1 MKKSLKWICLLL
13 LCATML
19 TSCGTVLNVMPAA
32 TTANQVVRR
41 MNARLASLD
50 GYRIDVEGTI
60 TAYADT
66 TKITGT
72 LEGFAI
78 EDQGKNKDDYYYHTE
93 MTNRSKTNNAN
104 VTIKTTEAYY
114 DGYAYSHY
122 SEGSTWR
129 KLCSPMTKKEYLD
142 YISDDSLFELE
153 TDDCKSRQFEK
164 TEDGYTVNYADYSTD
179 AIEDFFEKMDLD
191 EDLFGKMPE
200 DLKITITT
208 DADYYPKT
216 FTFEMVFEENK
227 NSYYKPEFSMTMTFS
242 QFNEVERKTN
252 SLSPDKYKEIES
264 LALLEEV
271 EELIND
277 RIDAKEGSFTTET
290 RASVNF
296 MSQSNTETETNKV
309 TFSRNKQGFTFETE
323 VTKKDDSQHI
333 SYSNGEKTIRYS
345 DDKTYTTKMSED
357 DAEKFIA
364 ELLNDPVMGYHKNYV
379 ADIKATEDG
388 YEISMDVGESAALG
402 QIITSAGAK
411 FSSGSHTIKIKVEDG
426 KITKI
431 EHGYRASGTVQ
442 IGINQKATLNY
453 TGSMTVTFDK

>member
-13 LCATML
+13 FFATML

-32 TTANQVVRR
+32 MTANQVVRR

-60 TAYADT
+60 TAYAGT

-104 VTIKTTEAYY
+104 VTVRTTEAYY
-114 DGYAYSHY
+114 DGYAYSYY

-129 KLCSPMTKKEYLD
+129 KLCSPMTKKEYLN

-164 TEDGYTVNYADYSTD
+164 TEDGYTVNYSDYSTD

-191 EDLFGKMPE
+191 EDMFGKMPE

-216 FTFEMVFEENK
+216 FTFEMIFEENK
-227 NSYYKPEFSMTMTFS
+227 SSYYKPEFSMTMTFS
-242 QFNEVERKTN
+242 QFDEVERKTKN
-252 SLSPDKYKEIES
+252 LSSDGYKEIES
-264 LALLEEV
+264 LALLKEV
-271 EELIND
+271 EELIDD

-290 RASVNF
+290 RASASF
-296 MSQSNTETETNKV
+296 MSQSNKESETNKV
-309 TFSRNKQGFTFETE
+309 TFSRNEQGFTFETE

-333 SYSNGEKTIRYS
+333 SYANGEKTIQYG

-364 ELLNDPVMGYHKNYV
+364 DLINDPLMGYNKNYV
-379 ADIKATEDG
+379 TDIKSTEEG
-388 YEISMDVGESAALG
+388 FEITMDVSKDSALG

-411 FSSGSHTIKIKVEDG
+411 FSSGSHTVKIKVEGG
-426 KITKI
+426 KITAI

-442 IGINQKATLNY
+442 TGFNQTATLNY
-453 TGSMTVTFDK
+453 TGSTTVTFD